1 MNTGFKE
8 INYRMDCMTSY
19 GICHHKQSHHFESKK
34 QPELKS
40 LTQSSK
46 GLIGSVR
53 VFHTQ
58 GIKGSNFR

>member
-1 MNTGFKE
+1 
-8 INYRMDCMTSY
+8 MTSY

-58 GIKGSNFR
+58 GIKGSNFRQ